1 MKTRARFLAILLL
14 LCTISFTA
22 PAIAKDALATTK
34 EARVMEMKQRVD
46 EIRSM
51 DFSHMNKL
59 QRREVKSEL
68 KNMKTEL
75 KQMDPT
81 YIYVSGGALLLI
93 IIILIL
99 IL

>member
-1 MKTRARFLAILLL
+1 MKIKARFLAILLL
-14 LCTISFTA
+14 LCTFSFTA
-22 PAIAKDALATTK
+22 PAIANDMNAAQK

-46 EIRSM
+46 EIISM
-51 DFSHMNKL
+51 ELSHLTKVE
-59 QRREVKSEL
+59 RKEL
-68 KNMKTEL
+68 KTELKSMKSEL

-81 YIYVSGGALLLI
+81 YIFVSTGALILI